1 MPDLSIA
8 TSAELKK
15 ELARREKM
23 KSIVC
28 PDQIATPD
36 IDWSKVIKLADEAAT
51 LENVQNEDN
60 RSLQDYIF
68 EEVMIARFGPAF
80 FSAFFNKVR
89 S

>member
-60 RSLQDYIF
+60 DLPHYIF
-68 EEVMIARFGPAF
+68 EEVMIARFGPTF
-80 FSAFFNKVR
+80 FQAFFNKVR